1 MKRKGWDDKEK
12 CYFDDEFEEIFLDE
26 LDNNSEEF
34 NEDAYFENLNET
46 GERFAQSILRSSF
59 VERWEKLM
67 MYNLAVERGIE
78 CIAPPET
85 EEDLLLLPEEK
96 RQKLREE
103 ALALLKGEKEIND
116 EIVQSAL
123 DKARKSGEIT
133 EKLINFL
140 MIQLAWYY
148 FDEYK
153 VKRPVRSVADIGY
166 ISKEDFKALLKKVDE
181 ELRMWEER
189 ILQWK
194 PIEV

>member
-46 GERFAQSILRSSF
+46 GERFAQSVLRSSF